1 VKQLV
6 ITRHGG
12 PEVLQIREAPEPIL
26 TPGGARIRVRA
37 AGLNFSDILARQGL
51 YPDAPKPPC
60 TTGYEVAGVVEA
72 VATGVETPRPGDR
85 VVATTRFG
93 GQSEIVVVPAGRVFP
108 LPAGWSF
115 EEGAALPVVYLTA
128 HHMLVRVAAA
138 QPGESVLVHAAAG
151 GVGLAVAEL
160 GKILQLRVIGLCS
173 TAKHEV
179 LRRYGVEPLDGR
191 DPRWPEAVRRAAP
204 GGVDVILDAVGGD
217 SWRQGYRLLAPGGRL
232 VCFGASTLS
241 RPGGRHLLAALW
253 QLLRF
258 PRFGPLALMS
268 DNRAV
273 SGVNIGHLW
282 DRDAMMRPQIAAL
295 LRYAAAGR
303 IKPRVDRAFPLAD
316 AAAAHRYIQER
327 KNVGKV
333 VLVST

>member
-1 VKQLV
+1 MS
-6 ITRHGG
+6 TRRLKPLPGSH
-12 PEVLQIREAPEPIL
+12 APAPA
-26 TPGGARIRVRA
+26 PAPRCPSRVRA
-37 AGLNFSDILARQGL
+37 GPTLTCAAR
-51 YPDAPKPPC
+51 
-60 TTGYEVAGVVEA
+60 
-72 VATGVETPRPGDR
+72 
-85 VVATTRFG
+85 
-93 GQSEIVVVPAGRVFP
+93 
-108 LPAGWSF
+108 
-115 EEGAALPVVYLTA
+115 GA
-128 HHMLVRVAAA
+128 RVAAA
-138 QPGESVLVHAAAG
+138 RPGERVRRQAAAG
-151 GVGLAVAEL
+151 GGGLAVAEV
-160 GKILQLRVIGLCS
+160 GKSLQLRVIGLCS
-173 TAKHEV
+173 AAKHEV

-273 SGVNIGHLW
+273 AGVNIGHLW

-295 LRYAAAGR
+295 LRYAADGR

-316 AAAAHRYIQER
+316 AAAANRYIQER

>member
-1 VKQLV
+1 V
-6 ITRHGG
+6 
-12 PEVLQIREAPEPIL
+12 
-26 TPGGARIRVRA
+26 
-37 AGLNFSDILARQGL
+37 
-51 YPDAPKPPC
+51 
-60 TTGYEVAGVVEA
+60 
-72 VATGVETPRPGDR
+72 
-85 VVATTRFG
+85 VVA
-93 GQSEIVVVPAGRVFP
+93 AARVFP

-138 QPGESVLVHAAAG
+138 RPGESVLVHAAAG

-173 TAKHEV
+173 AAKHEV

-273 SGVNIGHLW
+273 AGVNIGHLW

-295 LRYAAAGR
+295 LRYAAEGR
-303 IKPRVDRAFPLAD
+303 IKPRVDRAFGLAD

>member
-1 VKQLV
+1 ML
-6 ITRHGG
+6 
-12 PEVLQIREAPEPIL
+12 EIREAPEPAL
-26 TPGGARIRVRA
+26 TPGGVRIRVRA

-72 VATGVETPRPGDR
+72 VAPGVETPRPGDA
-85 VVATTRFG
+85 VVATTHFG
-93 GQSEIVVVPAGRVFP
+93 GQSEIVVVPAARVFP

-138 QPGESVLVHAAAG
+138 RPGESVLVHAAAG

-173 TAKHEV
+173 AAKHEV

-268 DNRAV
+268 DNRTVA
-273 SGVNIGHLW
+273 GVNIGHLW

-295 LRYAAAGR
+295 LRYAAEGR
-303 IKPRVDRAFPLAD
+303 IKPRVDRAFGLAD

>member
-1 VKQLV
+1 MKQLV

-12 PEVLQIREAPEPIL
+12 PDVLEVRDAPEPTL
-26 TPGGARIRVRA
+26 APGGVRIRVRA

-60 TTGYEVAGVVEA
+60 TVGYEVAGVVEA
-72 VATGVETPRPGDR
+72 VAPGLGAPRVGDA

-93 GQSEIVVVPAGRVFP
+93 GQSEIVVAPANRVFP
-108 LPAGWSF
+108 LPSGWTF
-115 EEGAALPVVYLTA
+115 EEGAAMPVVYLTA

-160 GKILQLRVIGLCS
+160 GKILQLRVLGLAS
-173 TAKHEV
+173 PAKHEV
-179 LRRYGVEPLDGR
+179 LRQYGVEPLDGR
-191 DPRWPEAVRRAAP
+191 DPQWPAAVRRAAP

-217 SWRQGYRLLAPGGRL
+217 SWREGYRLLAPGGRL
-232 VCFGASTLS
+232 ICFGASALS
-241 RPGGRHLLAALW
+241 RPGGRHLLTALW

-258 PRFGPLALMS
+258 PRFGPLALM
-268 DNRAV
+268 DGNRAV
-273 SGVNIGHLW
+273 AGVNIGHLW
-282 DRDAMMRPQIAAL
+282 DQDAMLRPQIAAL

-316 AAAAHRYIQER
+316 AAAAHRYIQDR
-327 KNVGKV
+327 KNIGKV